1 MTETDVLDQL
11 KERYRTS
18 NSNLSFNEYIMTKKT
33 KAIIIDP
40 FTRSVTQTELDGS
53 LDDIYQ
59 KIGNGCELFE
69 MIHVDAFT
77 DLYVDEEGLLSG
89 HASEGEEKFG
99 FMLTMWNRPI
109 WGRAIVVGRDMKGQ
123 NKSTNL
129 SPDGVRAMLRNWV
142 QGR

>member
-1 MTETDVLDQL
+1 MTEADVLDQL

-53 LDDIYQ
+53 LDDIYE

-99 FMLTMWNRPI
+99 FMLTMWNVILAGEGLAVPNSK
-109 WGRAIVVGRDMKGQ
+109 WQQDHAKHLY
-123 NKSTNL
+123 T
-129 SPDGVRAMLRNWV
+129 
-142 QGR
+142 